1 MVQTATV
8 RVTLTAR
15 PVLAASA
22 RRKDEQPETTCRGLA
37 ATRASP
43 GRLSL
48 CALRGLYA
56 SISGKLYCN
65 STHS

>member
-43 GRLSL
+43 FWV
-48 CALRGLYA
+48 
-56 SISGKLYCN
+56 
-65 STHS
+65 TFFF